1 MVEFK
6 QLRYFI
12 AIAESSS
19 FSKAAQNLFISQPAL
34 SQQISKLESQL
45 GVTLIERNT
54 RSVQLTPAGKDLYN
68 RSIPLMRDME
78 NMMQSVKA
86 AEASGFVDQRL
97 RIALEDGL
105 FSLDGT
111 GAFEFLAALRS
122 TYPEYTV
129 DCFPASAGTIPRML
143 SDGTADLG
151 IAYNSGPSS
160 PSPNLAERCFHRGR
174 LALAVP
180 AAWYFPVDSQAFYS
194 AVNRSTLYF
203 PLERSYWHGI
213 INSYF
218 AKSEY
223 YPHNVSLEN
232 YETAVNF
239 TMNGDGIFFAPEVQL
254 RRRVMPGIRIIPIT
268 DPLAEYRV
276 SVFYTRCNHSP
287 AIHRILE
294 LLPKPEQAA
303 EATAMDIPT
312 E

>member
-86 AEASGFVDQRL
+86 TEASGFVDQRL

-111 GAFEFLAALRS
+111 GAFEFLTALRS

-129 DCFPASAGTIPRML
+129 DCFPSSAGIISQML

-151 IAYNSGPSS
+151 IAYYPGPSS
-160 PSPNLAERCFHRGR
+160 PSPNLAERYFHRGR

-180 AAWYFPVDSQAFYS
+180 AVWDFPVDSQAFYS

-203 PLERSYWHGI
+203 PLKRSYWHGI

-232 YETAVNF
+232 YETAINF
-239 TMNGDGIFFAPEVQL
+239 TMSGDGIFFAPEVQL
-254 RRRVMPGIRIIPIT
+254 QRWVQSGVRIIPIT

-276 SVFYTRCNHSP
+276 SVFYARCNHSLT
-287 AIHRILE
+287 IHRALE
-294 LLPKPEQAA
+294 LLPEPEQ
-303 EATAMDIPT
+303 TADNT
-312 E
+312 STR

>member
-54 RSVQLTPAGKDLYN
+54 RSVLLTPAGKDLYN
-68 RSIPLMRDME
+68 RSIPLMREME

-86 AEASGFVDQRL
+86 TEAAGFVDQRL
-97 RIALEDGL
+97 RIGLEDGL

-111 GAFEFLAALRS
+111 GALEFLNGLRN
-122 TYPEYTV
+122 TYPEYSV

-143 SDGTADLG
+143 SDGSADLG
-151 IAYNSGPSS
+151 IAYNSGPST
-160 PSPNLAERCFHRGR
+160 PSPNLAEHCFHRGR

-180 AAWYFPVDSQAFYS
+180 AAWDFPVNSQAFYS

-203 PLERSYWHGI
+203 PAERSYWHGI

-232 YETAVNF
+232 YETAINF
-239 TMNGDGIFFAPEVQL
+239 AMSGNGIFFAPELQL
-254 RRRVMPGIRIIPIT
+254 QRRALPNIRIIPIT

-276 SVFYTRCNHSP
+276 SVFYTRSNHSP
-287 AIHRILE
+287 AIQRILK
-294 LLPKPEQAA
+294 LLPEPEQTD
-303 EATAMDIPT
+303 EEIPT